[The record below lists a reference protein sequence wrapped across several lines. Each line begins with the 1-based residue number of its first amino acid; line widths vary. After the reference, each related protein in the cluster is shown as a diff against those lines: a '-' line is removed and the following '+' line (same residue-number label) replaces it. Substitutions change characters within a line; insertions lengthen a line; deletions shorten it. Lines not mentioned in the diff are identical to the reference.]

1 MDKFEE
7 LSKEELLTIYRNYEK
22 MKAKETI
29 EVLKRRERTK
39 KYYKTEKGK
48 QKLKESQKRYYL
60 KNRDKILAKYH
71 EKRKKLKEE
80 EQNKEV
86 TCSTT

>member
-7 LSKEELLTIYRNYEK
+7 LSKEELLAIYRNYEK

-71 EKRKKLKEE
+71 EKRKLKK
-80 EQNKEV
+80 EQENKEV
-86 TCSTT
+86 TCSAT